1 MTEELRAE
9 VNTSL
14 SSADR
19 AVGGLGFV
27 GLQFGLT
34 LLVCA
39 SSGLIVVT
47 ILRNVSLSSQY
58 FFWYLLNFVASIFV
72 FRLAYLAL
80 TIGLLRKF
88 AGTGISLVSSPDVCL
103 FYLMIGSFYRAV
115 MHMSVLLIALE
126 RYITILKPLT
136 HCYILTDKRIKYSIA
151 STWFIATCYTV
162 GMVVHRYVYDA
173 PGVIAGCN
181 IEIYGI
187 WKIYVSQMTV
197 SILVFIS
204 VLAMYMHLHVIGR
217 KHLRIIE
224 AERRIFSLV
233 RYQRSLRRSKV
244 AFMITL
250 QIFCLEVPVYILT
263 MMYLMKAGQ
272 LYAKYAFLLI
282 SLGQISQ
289 PAFYALFSSEFR
301 KALKKLMKQSA
312 VQPLGDHLHVGS
324 GRFRRDLRGEDAPG
338 RF

>member
-1 MTEELRAE
+1 M
-9 VNTSL
+9 
-14 SSADR
+14 
-19 AVGGLGFV
+19 G
-27 GLQFGLT
+27 
-34 LLVCA
+34 
-39 SSGLIVVT
+39 
-47 ILRNVSLSSQY
+47 Y
-58 FFWYLLNFVASIFV
+58 
-72 FRLAYLAL
+72 RLAYLAL
-80 TIGLLRKF
+80 AIGLLRKF
-88 AGTGISLVSSPDVCL
+88 AGTGSSFVSSPDVCL
-103 FYLMIGSFYRAV
+103 FSNIMGSFYRAV

-151 STWFIATCYTV
+151 STWLIATCYIM
-162 GMVVHRYVYDA
+162 GMVVHRYMYDA
-173 PGVIAGCN
+173 PEVISGCS
-181 IEIYGI
+181 IEIYDI

-204 VLAMYMHLHVIGR
+204 VLVMYMHLHVIGR

-224 AERRIFSLV
+224 AERRMFSLV
-233 RYQRSLRRSKV
+233 RYQRNLKRSKV

-250 QIFCLEVPVYILT
+250 QIFCVEVPVYILSILSLT
-263 MMYLMKAGQ
+263 KAEQ
-272 LYAKYAFLLI
+272 LYARYAFLLI

-312 VQPLGDHLHVGS
+312 VQPLDDHLDVGFR
-324 GRFRRDLRGEDAPG
+324 RFRRGQRREDAPG